1 MPQRVNENGDPLR
14 SEKSYIMMRGF
25 GLILL
30 RDIVEGYA
38 REFKPFLT
46 DVDEKHAMD
55 IGKSMNHF
63 DLQYEVQNKW
73 NT

>member
-46 DVDEKHAMD
+46 DVDEFGIHLDQLIHVETVVYFKFKRAR
-55 IGKSMNHF
+55 
-63 DLQYEVQNKW
+63 
-73 NT
+73 